1 VRSRQVLLASLLF
14 VLLVIFAIAYPLA
27 VIGIAFDV
35 KPSFAMSWAGSAL
48 LFLEGTLLIIAA
60 MLVYG
65 WLRALLAVL
74 LVIVLSY
81 LVEALGVSTSFPF
94 GAYHYTN
101 LLFPSLPGA
110 VPLVVAFAW
119 VLIVFGSY
127 NLVKRRMSA
136 GRGMGVGSALLGAL
150 LATLLDLAIEPVA
163 AHVVQYWEWLAPGPA
178 NYYGVPLANFVAW
191 FVVAFALL
199 VVVDAVLGGGQQ
211 VVVHAE
217 DETVREEKREHVVWK
232 DVKMG
237 MAMRLAVLTPPILF
251 GGSILMFGLIDLT
264 HGYPWAVVF
273 ALLAGIIIFLLKDRE
288 AILHANVS

>member
-1 VRSRQVLLASLLF
+1 MRSRRVALASLLF
-14 VLLVIFAIAYPLA
+14 VLLTIFAIAYPCA

-35 KPSFAMSWAGSAL
+35 KPPFAMSWAGSAL
-48 LFLEGTLLIIAA
+48 LFLEGTLLIVAA

-65 WLRALLAVL
+65 WLRALLAAL
-74 LVIVLSY
+74 IVIVLSY
-81 LVEALGVSTSFPF
+81 LVEALGVNTSFPF

-110 VPLVVAFAW
+110 VPLAVAFAW
-119 VLIVFGSY
+119 ILIVFGSY
-127 NLVKRRMSA
+127 NLVKRSMPA
-136 GRGMGVGSALLGAL
+136 GRGMGVRSALLGAL

-163 AHVVQYWEWLAPGPA
+163 AHVVQYWEWLAPGPP

-211 VVVHAE
+211 MAVCPGNEVMY
-217 DETVREEKREHVVWK
+217 EEKRERVAQKNVE
-232 DVKMG
+232 MG
-237 MAMRLAVLTPPILF
+237 MAMLTPPLLF
-251 GGSILMFGLIDLT
+251 GGSFLMFGLIDLT

-273 ALLAGIIIFLLKDRE
+273 ALLAGIIICSSF
-288 AILHANVS
+288 HALS